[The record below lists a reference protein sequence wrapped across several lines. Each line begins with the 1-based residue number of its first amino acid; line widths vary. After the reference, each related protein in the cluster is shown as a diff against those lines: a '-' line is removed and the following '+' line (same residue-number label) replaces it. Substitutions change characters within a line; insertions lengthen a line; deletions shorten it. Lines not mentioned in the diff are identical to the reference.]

1 RPFHRPRPRMRVTPP
16 RSPAMHVPSR
26 HAIALALAMPATGA
40 ALALCGAAAAQSTP
54 AADPQRAETTTA
66 IQVAPDVTLRTRVAD
81 PALPHASR
89 EFDPLDRDSSA
100 FLDIGAAAAGTG
112 LAAGFEAA
120 DGDGDGRIDRDEYTA
135 RIRR

>member
-1 RPFHRPRPRMRVTPP
+1 
-16 RSPAMHVPSR
+16 MHVPSR

-81 PALPHASR
+81 PALLQASR
-89 EFDPLDRDSSA
+89 EFDTLDRDSSG
-100 FLDIGAAAAGTG
+100 FLDIGEASAKSG
-112 LAAGFEAA
+112 LATGFDAV
-120 DGDGDGRIDRDEYTA
+120 DGDGNGRIDRDEYTA
-135 RIRR
+135 RLRR